1 LYRSR
6 STKTIREAVIKKMM
20 PETVAKRKG
29 YVTEDEPVN
38 ESRLDRMYRSLSKL
52 GPVIMEDPREHN

>member
-1 LYRSR
+1 MPQ
-6 STKTIREAVIKKMM
+6 AAGKK
-20 PETVAKRKG
+20 KG
-29 YVTEDEPVN
+29 YLSEEDPAN

>member
-1 LYRSR
+1 M
-6 STKTIREAVIKKMM
+6 I
-20 PETVAKRKG
+20 PETAAKRKG